1 MNNRRGILALII
13 SVITLIIIVMIF
25 TYDKPEQMS
34 YQQFDKIVQSGKNT
48 DIQNIKI
55 DTEQNKIKFEYN
67 GQDYY
72 TLYST
77 NDIEQALINTNL
89 DVKYTKNIDISS
101 ILSSAII
108 VFGIVYLFK
117 FQFKSEIQSVGVM
130 SDNDNGISFDDIA
143 GYDDLKE
150 QLLRTAALLTD
161 PKYESMPKIKGILLE
176 GPPGN
181 GKTMLAKAFAK
192 ECHMNFIATTAS
204 DFSSK
209 FVSVGSD
216 KIKHVFNTARKHS
229 PCVIFLDEI
238 DAIGTKRTT
247 YDDSASKDMNS
258 ILTTL
263 LTQMNGFDE
272 NQKIVVIATTNRVE
286 DFDKALIRPGR
297 FDNIFKVPNPS
308 ISDRKKIAEMY
319 LKKHDIH
326 NINSSFI
333 AKHTVGCSAATIEN
347 TIKSAKINCTFD
359 KTNCTF
365 DNREV
370 TEKDVLLSVVE
381 TSING
386 KLLSSFERTD
396 NEALICAYHEAGHAT
411 LHLLYGD
418 VVEFITI
425 RPSTSGTGGL
435 TYAVIDESIDDSD
448 LIEINRFKTQVVC
461 AFGGYYGERLRSDS
475 LRLDSTQG
483 CSGDISQ
490 ATEYAR
496 RYVMYKNGVDYTA
509 LHDRK
514 TMCAEAKCV
523 IEESK
528 KEAKAKI
535 EMYSDLV
542 KIIAEKLLEKRDLYK
557 NNIYDLFNQYIK
569 SLETEGNAA

>member
-1 MNNRRGILALII
+1 MNNRKPGILALIFAVI
-13 SVITLIIIVMIF
+13 SLIIITIIF

-34 YQQFDKIVQSGKNT
+34 YQQFDKIVQSGENT

-55 DTEQNKIKFEYN
+55 NTEQNKIKFEYN

-77 NDIEQALINTNL
+77 NDIEQALLNTNL
-89 DVKYTKNIDISS
+89 DVEYTRNVDVSS

-108 VFGIVYLFK
+108 VFGLVYLFK
-117 FQFKSEIQSVGVM
+117 LQFKSEIKSVGVI
-130 SDNDNGISFDDIA
+130 SDNDNGISFGDIA

-161 PKYESMPKIKGILLE
+161 PKYESIPKIKGILLE

-247 YDDSASKDMNS
+247 YEDSASKDMNS

-263 LTQMNGFDE
+263 LTQMDGFDE
-272 NQKIVVIATTNRVE
+272 NQKIVVIATTNRVDDLDE
-286 DFDKALIRPGR
+286 ALIRPGR

-308 ISDRKKIAEMY
+308 MSDRKKIAAMY

-326 NINSSFI
+326 NINSSFV

-347 TIKSAKINCTFD
+347 TIKSAKINCTFE
-359 KTNCTF
+359 
-365 DNREV
+365 NREV
-370 TEKDVLLSVVE
+370 TEKDVMLSMVE

-386 KLLSSFERTD
+386 KLFSSFERTED
-396 NEALICAYHEAGHAT
+396 DTLICAYHEAGHTT

-418 VVEFITI
+418 DVEFVTI

-435 TYAVIDESIDDSD
+435 TYAVTAEAD

-461 AFGGYYGERLRSDS
+461 AYGGYYGEKLRSAS

-490 ATEYAR
+490 ATEYAK
-496 RYVMYKNGVDYTA
+496 RYVMYKNGVDYDS
-509 LHDRK
+509 LHDTK
-514 TMCAEAKCV
+514 TLCAEAKCV
-523 IEESK
+523 IAESK

-542 KIIAEKLLEKRDLYK
+542 KIIAEKLLEKHDLYK
-557 NNIYDLFNQYIK
+557 NDIYDLFDQYIK
-569 SLETEGNAA
+569 MLEKEGNAA

>member
-1 MNNRRGILALII
+1 MNSRKAEILSLIFTVIALII
-13 SVITLIIIVMIF
+13 ITTIF
-25 TYDKPEQMS
+25 IYDKPEQMS
-34 YQQFDKIVQSGKNT
+34 YQQLNKIVQSEESA

-55 DTEQNKIKFEYN
+55 NSEQNKITFEYN
-67 GQDYY
+67 GQNYY
-72 TLYST
+72 TFYST
-77 NDIEQALINTNL
+77 NDIEQALLNTNL
-89 DVKYTKNIDISS
+89 DVEYTKNIDVSS
-101 ILSSAII
+101 IISSAII
-108 VFGIVYLFK
+108 VFGLVYLFK
-117 FQFKSEIQSVGVM
+117 LQFRSEMQSVGVI
-130 SDNDNGISFDDIA
+130 SNNDNGISFDDIA
-143 GYDDLKE
+143 GYDDLKG

-161 PKYESMPKIKGILLE
+161 PKYESIPKIKGILLE

-229 PCVIFLDEI
+229 PCVVFLDEI

-247 YDDSASKDMNS
+247 YEDSASKDMNS

-263 LTQMNGFDE
+263 LTQMDGFDE

-286 DFDKALIRPGR
+286 DLDKALIRPGR

-308 ISDRKKIAEMY
+308 MSDRKKIAEMY

-326 NINSSFI
+326 NINSSFV
-333 AKHTVGCSAATIEN
+333 AKHTMGCSAATIEN
-347 TIKSAKINCTFD
+347 TIKSAKINCTFE
-359 KTNCTF
+359 
-365 DNREV
+365 NREV
-370 TEKDVLLSVVE
+370 TEKDVILSMVE

-396 NEALICAYHEAGHAT
+396 SDTLICAYHEAGHAT

-418 VVEFITI
+418 NVEFITI

-435 TYAVIDESIDDSD
+435 TYSVTDEAD
-448 LIEINRFKTQVVC
+448 LIEINHFKTQVVC
-461 AFGGYYGERLRSDS
+461 AYGGYYGEKLRSAS

-490 ATEYAR
+490 ATEYAK
-496 RYVMYKNGVDYTA
+496 RYVMYKNGVDYDS
-509 LHDRK
+509 LHDTK
-514 TMCAEAKCV
+514 TLCSEAKCV
-523 IEESK
+523 IAESK

-557 NNIYDLFNQYIK
+557 NDIYDLFDQYIK
-569 SLETEGNAA
+569 MLETEENAA